1 MKQMK
6 QELAMTVDLAVIGGG
21 PGGYSAAF
29 RAADLGLSV
38 ALIEKESRLGGVCLN
53 VGCIPSKTLLHA
65 AEVIREAESAADYG
79 ITFTPPS
86 IDLEQLRSHK
96 DSVVKT
102 LTTGLAKMAKARAVT
117 VLTGKGTFTDSHTIA
132 VEESSDGRRTVTFSS
147 AIIASGSSPVPLP
160 AEMVDY
166 SDSRIWDSTKAL
178 ELSSVPESLVIIGG
192 GIIGLEMAAVYQA
205 LGSQIHVVEMLD
217 QIIPSADPDVVRPLM
232 QVIRK
237 RYAGIHTGTRVTG
250 IKQEESR
257 LSVLLEGKKA
267 PGQIAADAVLISVGR
282 RPNTAGLGLETIDLT
297 PDAQGFIAVDDTLR
311 TTVPHIFAIGDVV
324 GNPMLAHKAV
334 HQGKAAAEAAA
345 GLKHGFSALTIPSV
359 AYTDPEVAWMGVTE
373 REATEQ
379 GIRYRKGVYP
389 WSASGRALS
398 SGAAKGVSKA
408 LFDEES
414 GRLIGAAI
422 VGKHAGELL
431 GEAVLALEMGADA
444 ADISLTVH
452 AHPTLSETFA
462 GAAEIVHGSVTDLLP
477 KK

>member
-1 MKQMK
+1 MTEMK
-6 QELAMTVDLAVIGGG
+6 ENSVMTVDLAVLGGG

-38 ALIEKESRLGGVCLN
+38 ALIEKDDRLGGVCLN

-65 AEVIREAESAADYG
+65 AEVIREAESAVDYG
-79 ITFTPPS
+79 IRFAAPS
-86 IDLEQLRSHK
+86 VDLDQLRSHK
-96 DSVVKT
+96 DSVVAT
-102 LTTGLAKMAKARAVT
+102 LTSGLAKMAKARKVQ
-117 VLTGKGTFTDSHTIA
+117 VVSGVGTFSDSHTIA
-132 VEESSDGRRTVTFSS
+132 VTGSAGDSRTVSFSS
-147 AIIASGSSPVPLP
+147 AIIASGSSPVNLP
-160 AEMVDY
+160 AGMVDY
-166 SDSRIWDSTKAL
+166 SDTRTWDSTRAL

-217 QIIPSADPDVVRPLM
+217 QIIPSADADVVRPLM
-232 QVIRK
+232 QVLRK
-237 RYAGIHTGTRVTG
+237 RYAGIHTGTKVTG
-250 IKQEESR
+250 ISQEGPR
-257 LSVLLEGKKA
+257 LSVQLEGRKA
-267 PGQIAADAVLISVGR
+267 PQQIDADAVLISVGR
-282 RPNTAGLGLETIDLT
+282 RPNSAELGLENIGLT
-297 PDAQGFIAVDDTLR
+297 PDARGFIAVDDTQR
-311 TTVPHIFAIGDVV
+311 TDIPHIFAIGDVV

-345 GLKHGFSALTIPSV
+345 GMKHAFSALTIPSV

-373 REATEQ
+373 REAAEKE
-379 GIRYRKGVYP
+379 IRYRKGVFP

-398 SGAAKGVSKA
+398 SGAAKGMSKA

-431 GEAVLALEMGADA
+431 SEAVLALEMGADA

-477 KK
+477 GK